1 MLRNLEE
8 LVSVNLLKLISLCL
22 LLVCSEVAADFKD
35 WNKTDKV
42 LFGTYVGLNVID
54 VGQTFDIIHCQK
66 YNPSCGWVEKNKLVG
81 THPSVKEVLIL
92 KVIGTGIIYYTLDR
106 VLHEDEKARR
116 RALLIINGIALH
128 TVVHNKQIG
137 LQFRFSF

>member
-1 MLRNLEE
+1 MLKNLAKV
-8 LVSVNLLKLISLCL
+8 LSLCFL
-22 LLVCSEVAADFKD
+22 LACGTATADFKD

-81 THPSVKEVLIL
+81 THPSAKEALIL

-106 VLHEDEKARR
+106 VLYKDEKVRR

-128 TVVHNKQIG
+128 TVIENKQIG
-137 LQFRFSF
+137 LRFRFSF